1 MPTFDLLS
9 EPWLPV
15 LDAGTDLRDT
25 PKAAVELRHV
35 GLREALVRAHE
46 VREVSTASP
55 LETVS
60 LNRLLLALFSDA
72 LNPGPDRDRWHRLW
86 AAGRVDAAALDAYL
100 AGAAQDGGPAVAE
113 RFDLLHPERPFYQHP
128 EPLARDATTLSQLLH
143 AEVAGNNATL
153 FGHEMDD
160 PPRPDG
166 EPARRLAL
174 ADAARAVLAYQ
185 AYGLGG
191 LAGSAKA
198 GGRLDA
204 FRHAPLVS
212 GAVFWLRGRSLFDAL
227 LLNASPDRA
236 VWLGGGD
243 DKPAWRRP
251 LPTPRLRVPEGLRDL
266 LTWQGRRV
274 TLVVEPGPAGEPAA
288 TGVYVSNGE
297 ILDAEGVPDPMMA
310 RMESKD
316 KGVFPFGLRSER
328 AVWRDAEVLHRV
340 AASDDWGAPATFR
353 ELSGLVADDYDGAL
367 PGRAGTVWTADVF
380 GVVNDKSKM
389 LRWRHGSA
397 PVYAALLGD
406 DLRLDTLHHALDLA
420 DEQAVSGKHNLR
432 FATRTTAEYL
442 LAPPPPGSDDRPN
455 ADPKAVSALAASLD
469 AERRFWAAAE
479 PAFATFL
486 DALAQADDEARRQ
499 DALLGWCRALWDAA
513 SRAFD
518 DATSALDRSARHLQA
533 RARGLHVLRP
543 VEKLREHNDAERRAS
558 GSQASNPQL
567 APSL

>member
-9 EPWLPV
+9 EPWIPV
-15 LDAGTDLRDT
+15 LDAGTDLRAA
-25 PKAAVELRHV
+25 PGAAVRLRHV

-46 VREVSTASP
+46 IREVATASP
-55 LETVS
+55 LETVA
-60 LNRLLLALFSDA
+60 LDRLLLALFLDA
-72 LNPGPDRDRWHRLW
+72 LNPGPDSDRWHRLW
-86 AAGRVDAAALDAYL
+86 SSGRADADALDAYL
-100 AGAAQDGGPAVAE
+100 AGSAEEGGPPVRE

-128 EPLARDATTLSQLLH
+128 EPLARDATTLSQMLH
-143 AEVAGNNATL
+143 AEAAGNNATL

-160 PPRPDG
+160 PPRPEG
-166 EPARRLAL
+166 EPARRLPL

-191 LAGSAKA
+191 LAGSAKD
-198 GGRLDA
+198 GKRLDA

-227 LLNASPDRA
+227 LLNAPPEPA

-243 DKPAWRRP
+243 DRPAWRRP
-251 LPTPRLRVPEGLRDL
+251 LPAPRQRVPEGLRDL

-274 TLVVEPGPAGEPAA
+274 TLVTEPGPDGTTVA

-297 ILDAEGVPDPMMA
+297 MVDADGVPDPMMA
-310 RMESKD
+310 RVESKD
-316 KGVFPFGLRSER
+316 TGVFPFGLRSER

-340 AASDDWGAPATFR
+340 TAPDEWGAPETFR
-353 ELSGLVADDYDGAL
+353 QLAALVADDYDGAL

-406 DLRLDTLHHALDLA
+406 DLKLDNLRRALDLA

-432 FATRTTAEYL
+432 FAIRTTAEYL
-442 LAPPPPGSDDRPN
+442 LSPPPPGSDDRPN

-469 AERRFWAAAE
+469 AERRFWVDAE
-479 PAFATFL
+479 PAFLTFL
-486 DALAQADDEARRQ
+486 DGLAQADDEARQRA
-499 DALLGWCRALWDAA
+499 ALLDWCRDLWDAA
-513 SRAFD
+513 ARAFD

-533 RARGLHVLRP
+533 RARGLYVLRP
-543 VEKLREHNDAERRAS
+543 VEMLREHDDAERRAADS
-558 GSQASNPQL
+558 RASDPQPAL
-567 APSL
+567 SL